1 MSILDAIKK
10 SVLEGFS
17 SEITLADI
25 VISLI
30 VAFLSGLF
38 ILLIYRLTLR
48 GVSRNRTFEVTLLL
62 VTPIS
67 AMIILTITSNLA
79 LSLGMVGA
87 LSIIRFR
94 TAIKDASDTA
104 FMFWSVAAGI
114 TAGAHFYKITI
125 IGCLFIGLAAFA
137 ILKLTAAGSRPY
149 LLVVRA
155 SSDKAIDYTARLL
168 NENNIKN
175 RLSSLVDNGDYS
187 EVIYEIALRGS
198 HQKLVGALKNLPDVI
213 SVSLVDCRN

>member
-1 MSILDAIKK
+1 
-10 SVLEGFS
+10 
-17 SEITLADI
+17 
-25 VISLI
+25 
-30 VAFLSGLF
+30 
-38 ILLIYRLTLR
+38 
-48 GVSRNRTFEVTLLL
+48 
-62 VTPIS
+62 
-67 AMIILTITSNLA
+67 
-79 LSLGMVGA
+79 
-87 LSIIRFR
+87 
-94 TAIKDASDTA
+94 
-104 FMFWSVAAGI
+104 MFWSVAAGI
-114 TAGAHFYKITI
+114 TAGAHFYKITV

-137 ILKLTAAGSRPY
+137 IIKLTATGSRPY